1 LAIATDLKTAPYKL
15 ELSTTEVPVMFV
27 KNIKAR
33 RYIIRL
39 QDGVARVTIPR
50 GGTLQYAE
58 QFARKN
64 SGWIER
70 QLHRVPPVWADGS
83 MIMFRGE
90 SMPLNVVIGK
100 ESIYVT
106 FSDQSLEIG
115 SNDDLRCAV
124 ESRMRTLATKE
135 LVARTWDLAQK
146 HGMEMLAVSVRNQ
159 RSRWGSCSIRK
170 RIALN
175 WRLIQTSDL
184 VRDYIIIHELMHLKE
199 MNHSERFWKHVE
211 NAFPQY
217 RVAERWLRKNSRLLR

>member
-1 LAIATDLKTAPYKL
+1 
-15 ELSTTEVPVMFV
+15 
-27 KNIKAR
+27 
-33 RYIIRL
+33 
-39 QDGVARVTIPR
+39 
-50 GGTLQYAE
+50 
-58 QFARKN
+58 
-64 SGWIER
+64 
-70 QLHRVPPVWADGS
+70 
-83 MIMFRGE
+83 MFRGE
-90 SMPLNVVIGK
+90 PTPLKVVIGK

-106 FSDQSLEIG
+106 FSDQNLEIG

-175 WRLIQTSDL
+175 WRLIQTPDL

-217 RVAERWLRKNSRLLR
+217 GVAERWLRKNSRLLR